1 MIFKHPFTA
10 IVAGPTKAGKTVWVK
25 NLILNAENMILP
37 KPEEVYY
44 CYTEWQPAY
53 QVLAQSGVRMIEGL
67 PDMSELKVDTVKPKL
82 LILDDMMQ
90 EMKSEKKLV
99 QLFTRGSHHW
109 NISILH
115 IVQNLFFEGLRTS
128 RVNAQYLILMK
139 NPSDQLQASTLAK
152 QLFPGNSKYFMEA
165 YKDAC
170 RESFGYLLIDLSQ
183 DTLEPMRL
191 QTNVFP
197 NQMNIIYVP
206 KV

>member
-1 MIFKHPFTA
+1 
-10 IVAGPTKAGKTVWVK
+10 
-25 NLILNAENMILP
+25 
-37 KPEEVYY
+37 
-44 CYTEWQPAY
+44 
-53 QVLAQSGVRMIEGL
+53 
-67 PDMSELKVDTVKPKL
+67 
-82 LILDDMMQ
+82 
-90 EMKSEKKLV
+90 
-99 QLFTRGSHHW
+99 
-109 NISILH
+109 
-115 IVQNLFFEGLRTS
+115 
-128 RVNAQYLILMK
+128 MK

-170 RESFGYLLIDLSQ
+170 RESFGYLLVDLSQ